1 MTALSDSNAAPIA
14 HPPGFRARRGLNWA
28 SLGLLYTTFYMCR
41 YNLSIA
47 NKSISQEFGFTR
59 TEMGYIITTALFA
72 YACGQIINGLLTDRL
87 GGKRAMLIGATG
99 TVVMNVVFGAASF
112 EGLLGLFVAI
122 RGLDGYLQAFGAPG
136 MVKINAAWFAR
147 RERGRFSGI
156 FGFVIN
162 LGRFGIFNL
171 GPALLAGFSVFGMVS
186 IPPLHWRW
194 LFWAPSIVCATV
206 AVFMACTVAET
217 PEQAGYAGVIPDDS
231 DADASG
237 VNSQVRQVI
246 RKIAGNPVLW
256 ITASAYACTGAVR
269 QAVDQWFPRYMQE
282 SYQVDLNSASFKLL
296 AFLIPFI
303 ASAGSLTSGYASDIL
318 FKGRRAPVAAILYFA
333 ETAIILLAAQFH
345 SSTAAIVSLVLIS
358 FTANSTHSILGS
370 AAPMDIGGRKMAGFA
385 LGLIDSF
392 QYFGGSLAG
401 YFLGR
406 LLDKS
411 LGNYFYFMAPFG
423 FIGGMLMLFIK
434 DESKASQPRRLAV
447 SSPAHRPKSL
457 LWIGLTLPLFAGRL
471 FAADSDHCAVCGE
484 MPFGSVYRITDA
496 VTGEKVTVCTNCEA
510 IYPNCFLCGLPAQT
524 NAPGFVRLPDDRS
537 ICARDAQT
545 ALLQDDESLR
555 ICREVRDELDRL
567 FSRFMTF
574 PETNVS
580 LGMVDR
586 VHLQELFKFAGNDYH
601 CPNVWGYTCSRT
613 NHDHLEHQ
621 ISLLRGLLPAWF
633 RATCAHEYTHT
644 WVHQHV
650 SPHRRDTLGRDA
662 EEGFCELVAYLL
674 MDAHQDEAQKAMILR
689 NAYTRGQV
697 DCFIA
702 ARNQYGFNDV
712 LDWILHGEDDQ
723 LSPDDPTRVHR
734 LESPTRQTTSYSGV
748 NGGSAAPAPAATNLV
763 LKAVFWSEKAPVA
776 LINDHSFS
784 PREQAKVRL
793 GSTNVT
799 IQCLSIRPDAVTIRV
814 AGALNDQVLLLKRP

>member
-1 MTALSDSNAAPIA
+1 MNPSAAAPIR

-87 GGKRAMLIGATG
+87 GGKRAMLMGAAG
-99 TVVMNVVFGAASF
+99 TVVMNILFGAASF
-112 EGLLGLFVAI
+112 AGLLSLFVAI

-136 MVKINAAWFAR
+136 MVKINAAWFGR

-162 LGRFGIFNL
+162 LGRFGIFNF
-171 GPALLAGFSVFGMVS
+171 GPALLAGFTVLGLVT

-194 LFWAPSIVCATV
+194 LFWAPSIVCAGV
-206 AVFMACTVAET
+206 AVVMAFTVAET
-217 PEQAGYAGVIPDDS
+217 PEQAGYAGVISNDS
-231 DADASG
+231 ETAAG
-237 VNSQVRQVI
+237 EGQVRRII
-246 RKIAGNPVLW
+246 RKVAGNPVLW

-296 AFLIPFI
+296 AFLIPFV
-303 ASAGSLTSGYASDIL
+303 ASAGSLTSGYASDTL
-318 FKGRRAPVAAILYFA
+318 FKGRRAPVAALLYFA
-333 ETAIILLAAQFH
+333 ETAIILMAARFH
-345 SSTAAIVSLVLIS
+345 SANAAIVSFVLIS

-385 LGLIDSF
+385 LGMIDSF

-423 FIGGMLMLFIK
+423 LIGGVLMLFIRNEADQTPRPK
-434 DESKASQPRRLAV
+434 TASPIPL
-447 SSPAHRPKSL
+447 PKSL
-457 LWIGLTLPLFAGRL
+457 LWVVITLPLLAGGL
-471 FAADSDHCAVCGE
+471 FAADLDHCAVCGE
-484 MPFGSVYRITDA
+484 QPYGSVYRITDA
-496 VTGEKVTVCTNCEA
+496 VTAEKVTVCTNCEA
-510 IYPNCFLCGLPAQT
+510 IYPDCFLCGLPAQT
-524 NAPGFVRLPDDRS
+524 NAPGFVRLPDDRVL
-537 ICARDAQT
+537 CARDAKT
-545 ALLQDDESLR
+545 ALLQEEESLR
-555 ICREVRDELDRL
+555 ICREVRDQLDRV

-601 CPNVWGYTCSRT
+601 CPNVWGYTRSRT
-613 NHDHLEHQ
+613 NHQHFEHQ
-621 ISLLRGLLPAWF
+621 ISLLSGLLPSWF
-633 RATCAHEYTHT
+633 RATCAHEYTHA
-644 WVHQHV
+644 WVREHV
-650 SPHRRDTLGRDA
+650 SARRQETLGRDA

-674 MDAHQDEAQKAMILR
+674 MDAQGDEPQKAMILR
-689 NAYTRGQV
+689 NAYTRGQI
-697 DCFIA
+697 DCFIT

-712 LDWILHGEDDQ
+712 LDWMQYGEDEQ
-723 LSPDDPTRVHR
+723 LSPEDPTRVHR
-734 LESPTRQTTSYSGV
+734 LATPARQTATYPTL
-748 NGGSAAPAPAATNLV
+748 NGGRAEAAPAPTNLV
-763 LKAVFWSEKAPVA
+763 LKAVFWSEKAPLA
-776 LINDHSFS
+776 LINNHSFS
-784 PREQAKVRL
+784 PQEQAKVRL
-793 GSTNVT
+793 GDTNVT
-799 IQCLSIRPDAVTIRV
+799 VRCLSIRPDGVTIRV
-814 AGALNDQVLLLKRP
+814 EGSTRDQVLLLRRP